1 MVRISAA
8 KVFIKLSAF
17 IFLLAES
24 ACSPYVRYK
33 DDNPAPKP
41 EPVPVFETA
50 HEAVHAMGVGWN
62 LGNTLDSWWTGDPDG
77 RNWKKWETGW
87 GQPVTKPELMT
98 MLKQA
103 GFGAVRVPVTWS
115 VHMDSEGKVY
125 PEWMDRVNEIVDYV
139 LDAGL
144 YCIINVHH
152 DTGADEGVWLVAS
165 EADYQREREMYEG
178 LWIQIA
184 ERFRDYGQRLLFEA
198 YNEMLDDSRSWC
210 FASLNLGYDQTAAAE
225 AYEAINSYAQSFV
238 DAVRSTGGNNAVRN
252 LIVNTYGAC
261 SGAGDW
267 NPHLKEPLKNM
278 NLPLDRTDGHLMFQ
292 VHAYPLID
300 DLPSMEAEVEDMFD
314 SLDKYLASQGAPVI
328 IGEWGTF
335 SEDPPKENLLYFA
348 DFFVRKS
355 KEHGFGTFY
364 WMTLTDGFARS
375 VPAFSEPELARTI
388 VEAWHGEGYNAVFPS
403 MDEIDFKYSVTFNS
417 QWSEMNLYE
426 GDFSLDEYAGVR
438 FSLDEAPEAG
448 ELHVKVYGESEG
460 KEQFGPVQGKD
471 VTVMFDP
478 SEVGSECSRVTL
490 QYTRNTSCQATVSD
504 VAMICPDGSVRKVI
518 PSVFWGC
525 YMEPISL

>member
-1 MVRISAA
+1 MTRTSAA
-8 KVFIKLSAF
+8 KNLIIRFAF
-17 IFLLAES
+17 IFLLGGLS
-24 ACSPYVRYK
+24 CSPYVRYQ
-33 DDNPAPKP
+33 DDDPAPEPK
-41 EPVPVFETA
+41 PVPVFETA
-50 HEAVHAMGVGWN
+50 HEAVQAMGVGWN
-62 LGNTLDSWWTGDPDG
+62 LGNTLDSWWTGDTDG
-77 RNWKKWETGW
+77 RDWIKWETGW

-103 GFGAVRVPVTWS
+103 GFGAIRVPVTWS
-115 VHMDSEGKVY
+115 VHMDRDGKVY

-139 LDAGL
+139 LDAGM

-152 DTGADEGVWLVAS
+152 DTGADEDVWLVAS

-178 LWIQIA
+178 LWVQIA
-184 ERFRDYGQRLLFEA
+184 ERFRDYDQHLLFEA
-198 YNEMLDDSRSWC
+198 YNEMLDESRSWC
-210 FASLNLGYDQTAAAE
+210 FASLNLGYDQVAAAE

-261 SGAGDW
+261 SGSGNW

-278 NLPLDRTDGHLMFQ
+278 DLPSDSTEDHLMFQ

-300 DLPSMEAEVEDMFD
+300 DIPSMEAELEDMFD

-335 SEDPPKENLLYFA
+335 SENPSQENLLYFA
-348 DFFVRKS
+348 DFFVRKAR
-355 KEHGFGTFY
+355 EYGFGTFY

-375 VPAFSEPELARTI
+375 VPAFSKPELARTI
-388 VEAWHGEGYNAVFPS
+388 VKAWHGEGFNAVFPS
-403 MDEIDFKYSVTFNS
+403 MDEIEFKYCVTFSS
-417 QWSEMNLYE
+417 QWSEMNLYD
-426 GDFSLDEYAGVR
+426 GNFSLDKYAGVR
-438 FSLDEAPEAG
+438 FTLDEAPENG
-448 ELHVKVYGESEG
+448 DLHVKVYGDSDG
-460 KEQFGPVQGKD
+460 KEQYGLVQGKD

-478 SEVGSECSRVTL
+478 SVVGSECSRVTL
-490 QYTRNTSCQATVSD
+490 QYTKNTSCKATVSD
-504 VAMICPDGSVRKVI
+504 IAMISPDGSASKVI

-525 YMEPISL
+525 HIEPIVL

>member
-1 MVRISAA
+1 M
-8 KVFIKLSAF
+8 
-17 IFLLAES
+17 
-24 ACSPYVRYK
+24 
-33 DDNPAPKP
+33 
-41 EPVPVFETA
+41 
-50 HEAVHAMGVGWN
+50 
-62 LGNTLDSWWTGDPDG
+62 
-77 RNWKKWETGW
+77 
-87 GQPVTKPELMT
+87 
-98 MLKQA
+98 
-103 GFGAVRVPVTWS
+103 
-115 VHMDSEGKVY
+115 
-125 PEWMDRVNEIVDYV
+125 
-139 LDAGL
+139 
-144 YCIINVHH
+144 
-152 DTGADEGVWLVAS
+152 
-165 EADYQREREMYEG
+165 
-178 LWIQIA
+178 
-184 ERFRDYGQRLLFEA
+184 
-198 YNEMLDDSRSWC
+198 
-210 FASLNLGYDQTAAAE
+210 
-225 AYEAINSYAQSFV
+225 
-238 DAVRSTGGNNAVRN
+238 
-252 LIVNTYGAC
+252 
-261 SGAGDW
+261 
-267 NPHLKEPLKNM
+267 
-278 NLPLDRTDGHLMFQ
+278 
-292 VHAYPLID
+292 
-300 DLPSMEAEVEDMFD
+300 
-314 SLDKYLASQGAPVI
+314 
-328 IGEWGTF
+328 
-335 SEDPPKENLLYFA
+335 
-348 DFFVRKS
+348 RKS